1 MYFINFC
8 YEYMNIENI
17 DIQNFSQ
24 DLKTNPETKFIYG
37 EIFTPLSLIEKILNL
52 FDDSVFEDPT
62 KKWLDAGAGTG
73 FFSMFLYH
81 KLNIGLQKVMSKKKQ
96 RHNHII
102 KNMIYMVEI
111 REENVNKIKELFGKN
126 ANIYHQDFLSTFNF
140 PTFDY
145 IIGNPPYNA
154 NGLKKVPTNNIRK
167 KTQDGETIWISF
179 VKKAMSLLNPRGFL
193 SFIIPSIWMK
203 PDKARMYHYLTQYK
217 IHKLVCLTNTE
228 TNKYFNKEA
237 QTPTCY
243 FTLEKTPTD
252 NKIMLLDKER
262 NTFIHY
268 HLKPEYP
275 IPLFASAI
283 IQKLTP
289 FIEQAGYI
297 KVIKTNMPRKGYQF
311 SNKKDSKHPYKN
323 IKTSRLDGLQPT
335 LDINY
340 SNKPQSYYNNPK
352 LVLAHKMYGFPYLDR
367 DGDYGISNRDNY
379 VIIERN
385 NNDLCKLRDFL
396 STKTILYLYEST
408 RYRMKYLE
416 KYAFEF
422 IPDITN
428 LPDFPIIIND
438 DTIAKYF
445 KLDEIDKKNIQ
456 NYHKKSYI
464 FSF

>member
-1 MYFINFC
+1 MK
-8 YEYMNIENI
+8 IEDI

-24 DLKTNPETKFIYG
+24 DLKTNPETKLIYG
-37 EIFTPLSLIEKILNL
+37 EIFTPLPLIEKIFNL

-81 KLNIGLQKVMSKKKQ
+81 KLNIGLQKVMRKKKQ

-102 KNMIYMVEI
+102 KNMIYMIEI
-111 REENVNKIKELFGKN
+111 REDNVNKIEVVFGN
-126 ANIYHQDFLSTFNF
+126 GANIFHQDFLSTCNL

-154 NGLKKVPTNNIRK
+154 NGLKKVPTNNMRK

-179 VKKAMSLLNPRGFL
+179 VKKAMSLLNNNGFL

-243 FTLEKTPTD
+243 FTLEKTPSD
-252 NKIMLLDKER
+252 NKIFLLDKER
-262 NTFIHY
+262 NSFIYY

-289 FIEQAGYI
+289 FIEQAGCI
-297 KVIKTNMPRKGYQF
+297 KVIKTNMPRKGSQF

-367 DGDYGISNRDNY
+367 DGGYGISNRDNY

>member
-1 MYFINFC
+1 MY
-8 YEYMNIENI
+8 
-17 DIQNFSQ
+17 Q
-24 DLKTNPETKFIYG
+24 
-37 EIFTPLSLIEKILNL
+37 
-52 FDDSVFEDPT
+52 
-62 KKWLDAGAGTG
+62 
-73 FFSMFLYH
+73 
-81 KLNIGLQKVMSKKKQ
+81 
-96 RHNHII
+96 
-102 KNMIYMVEI
+102 
-111 REENVNKIKELFGKN
+111 
-126 ANIYHQDFLSTFNF
+126 
-140 PTFDY
+140 
-145 IIGNPPYNA
+145 
-154 NGLKKVPTNNIRK
+154 
-167 KTQDGETIWISF
+167 
-179 VKKAMSLLNPRGFL
+179 
-193 SFIIPSIWMK
+193 
-203 PDKARMYHYLTQYK
+203 YLTQYK
-217 IHKLVCLTNTE
+217 IHKIVCLTNTE

-283 IQKLTP
+283 IQKLTQ
-289 FIEQAGYI
+289 FIEQAGNI
-297 KVIKTNMPRKGYQF
+297 KVIKTNMPRKGSQF

-367 DGDYGISNRDNY
+367 DGEYGISNRDNY

-428 LPDFPIIIND
+428 LPGFPIIIND